1 MCVHKRAA
9 RHRLQQLVEVRG
21 GGSIG
26 RFIPRRVNAATAAT
40 AAAAALIPPRNEVEK
55 IIGPRVTP

>member
-1 MCVHKRAA
+1 
-9 RHRLQQLVEVRG
+9 VEVRG
-21 GGSIG
+21 GGSTG
-26 RFIPRRVNAATAAT
+26 RFIPRRGN

>member
-1 MCVHKRAA
+1 VAEALAA
-9 RHRLQQLVEVRG
+9 L
-21 GGSIG
+21 
-26 RFIPRRVNAATAAT
+26 FPRRGNATAATAAAT